1 MNWAVKTQLTHSGK
15 KLEFYSVA
23 KPTHYITNALLATQY
38 ALDKIL

>member
-1 MNWAVKTQLTHSGK
+1 MNGAVKTQLAHRGE

-23 KPTHYITNALLATQY
+23 KPMYYITNALLATQY